1 MKDRFYELQGELNQI
16 QSTRAWLDS
25 KGKLIVAE
33 IDELERQMQEAHKAE
48 ELAEL
53 EKEILLARI
62 ECANG
67 GCPDD

>member
-33 IDELERQMQEAHKAE
+33 LDELERQMQAAHKLTDEQRA
-48 ELAEL
+48 
-53 EKEILLARI
+53 IRDHQ
-62 ECANG
+62 G
-67 GCPDD
+67 GCVECGDD

>member
-53 EKEILLARI
+53 EQEILLARI

>member
-16 QSTRAWLDS
+16 QSTRSWLDS

-33 IDELERQMQEAHKAE
+33 LDELERQMQEAHKAE

-53 EKEILLARI
+53 EQEILLARI